1 MENHQELLE
10 KAVEIAKR
18 EGAKD
23 IIAKNEEEAM
33 SLAEFFIA
41 GEKDTSTEKEREQ
54 HSFRINE
61 IEMVTN
67 DAFEAKEHSEY
78 E

>member
-1 MENHQELLE
+1 MKTYKVLLHRDYIVNIDANNE
-10 KAVEIAKR
+10 K
-18 EGAKD
+18 
-23 IIAKNEEEAM
+23 EAM
-33 SLAEFFIA
+33 QLAEFFIA

>member
-1 MENHQELLE
+1 MKTYKVLLHRDYIVNID
-10 KAVEIAKR
+10 AN
-18 EGAKD
+18 
-23 IIAKNEEEAM
+23 NEEKAM

-41 GEKDTSTEKEREQ
+41 GEKDASTQKEREQ
-54 HSFRINE
+54 HGFRINE

-67 DAFEAKEHSEY
+67 DAFEVEELN

>member
-1 MENHQELLE
+1 MKTYKVLLHRDYIVNID
-10 KAVEIAKR
+10 AN
-18 EGAKD
+18 
-23 IIAKNEEEAM
+23 NEEEAV

-41 GEKDTSTEKEREQ
+41 GEKDASTAKEREQ

-67 DAFEAKEHSEY
+67 DTFEVEGGKFE
-78 E
+78 

>member
-1 MENHQELLE
+1 MKTYKVLLHRDYI
-10 KAVEIAKR
+10 VNI
-18 EGAKD
+18 D
-23 IIAKNEEEAM
+23 AKNEEQAM

-41 GEKDTSTEKEREQ
+41 GENDASKEKEKKQ

-67 DAFEAKEHSEY
+67 DAFEVEDNLN
-78 E
+78 